1 MKVAVDASRN
11 RSGGAKAHLI
21 GILKDGDP
29 TAWGI
34 DEVHVW
40 SYQALLD
47 ALPERPWLVKHSD
60 PSLEKGL
67 VAQLLWQRFELPKAL
82 KRAGIDALL
91 STDAGTVCRYT
102 PSVVMSRDMLSFEPG
117 EMDRFKWSAAWLRLF
132 LLRYM
137 QVWSLRAATGQ
148 LYLTDYAAKV
158 ISRFVGRTDNVRV
171 IPHGVS
177 DRFRMEPK
185 TAEAAADG
193 VINCVCVSNAD
204 LYKHQWN
211 VIEAIANLRREGYNL
226 KLTLLGAGDGR
237 PGAVEMIRHAIERHD
252 PQGQFVVLNGAV
264 AHADIPAFLH
274 GSDVF
279 VFSSS
284 CENMPNTLVEGMSA
298 GLPIACS
305 NRGPMPEILK
315 DGGVYFDPENTAS
328 IEAALRELLVS
339 DDARSRLA
347 GKSHEYAQA
356 FSWARCA
363 KETWAYLA
371 HVSDVAKK
379 N

>member
-29 TAWGI
+29 LAAGI
-34 DEVHVW
+34 EEVHVW
-40 SYQALLD
+40 SYPALLD
-47 ALPERPWLVKHSD
+47 ALPDQPWLVKHTH
-60 PSLEKGL
+60 PSLEEGL
-67 VAQLLWQRFELPKAL
+67 RAQLLWQRFVLPKEL
-82 KRAGIDALL
+82 KRFGIDALL

-117 EMDRFKWSAAWLRLF
+117 EIDRFKWSGAWIRLF

-137 QVWSLRAATGQ
+137 QIWSLRSATGQ
-148 LYLTDYAAKV
+148 LYLTEYAAKV

-177 DRFRMEPK
+177 DRFRMAPRP
-185 TAEAAADG
+185 TFDGADE
-193 VINCVCVSNAD
+193 INCVCVSNAD

-211 VIEAIANLRREGYNL
+211 VIEAVANLRREGYNV
-226 KLTLLGAGDGR
+226 KLNLVGAGEGR
-237 PGAVEMIRHAIERHD
+237 PAAVAMIKSAMAKHD
-252 PQGQFVVLNGAV
+252 PEGDFVVLNGAV
-264 AHADIPAFLH
+264 AHAQISDFLSE
-274 GSDVF
+274 SDVF

-284 CENMPNTLVEGMSA
+284 CENMPNTLVEGMSS

-305 NRGPMPEILK
+305 DRGPMPEILK
-315 DGGVYFDPENTAS
+315 DGGVYFDPENVLS
-328 IEAALRELLVS
+328 IETALRELLVS
-339 DDARSRLA
+339 GTRRGSLA
-347 GKSHEYAQA
+347 VKSHEYAKA

-363 KETWAYLA
+363 KETWAYLS
-371 HVSDVAKK
+371 HVSNAAKK